1 MIRST
6 FAIPLLLALL
16 SLLGLVVA
24 LTGEGWRDQ
33 LSWAAL
39 FAPLASV
46 LWAVARQSSPKD
58 PSK

>member
-6 FAIPLLLALL
+6 FAIPTLLALL
-16 SLLGLVVA
+16 SLFALVVA

-39 FAPLASV
+39 FIPIAAV
-46 LWAVARQSSPKD
+46 LWAVARNSSSKDLPK
-58 PSK
+58 

>member
-6 FAIPLLLALL
+6 FAIPVMLALL

-24 LTGEGWRDQ
+24 LTGDGWRDT

-39 FAPLASV
+39 AAPLLAV
-46 LWAVARQSSPKD
+46 LWAVTRRSA
-58 PSK
+58 